1 MVKIFTEGANS
12 KYTVSQLL
20 EIMKI
25 LRSPEGCPWDREQSH
40 KSIRNDALE
49 EVYEVAD
56 AIDNEDTVAL
66 CEELGDMLLQVVFH
80 SRIGEEN
87 GEFSFDDVV
96 DGICKKLIL
105 RHPHVFGEEHID
117 NSFDVLER
125 WDSIK
130 KEEKNQSTVTDTLKS
145 VPKAF
150 PALMRAAKVQK
161 RMIKAKVKNEE
172 LSDKVDRL
180 FEDFKKV
187 SLAEDKN
194 LLSKTYGDLLFA
206 LAGLQNIFGIN
217 CEEALNSAT
226 ERAIEIIEQREK
238 EGTLFD

>member
-1 MVKIFTEGANS
+1 MVKIVAEGANGN
-12 KYTVSQLL
+12 YTVSQLL
-20 EIMKI
+20 DIMRI

-56 AIDNEDTVAL
+56 AIDNEDAAAL

-87 GEFSFDDVV
+87 GEFSFSDVV
-96 DGICKKLIL
+96 DGICKKLVL
-105 RHPHVFGEEHID
+105 RHPHVFGEEHIE
-117 NSFDVLER
+117 NSADVLDR

-130 KEEKNQSTVTDTLKS
+130 KEEKNQSTVADTLNS

-161 RMIKAKVKNEE
+161 RMKKAGIPMGDP
-172 LSDKVDRL
+172 DKAL
-180 FEDFKKV
+180 TASFESFKATCSSQDKAN
-187 SLAEDKN
+187 LADAYGN
-194 LLSKTYGDLLFA
+194 LLYA
-206 LAGLQNIFGIN
+206 LAGMQNALGIN

-226 ERAIEIIEQREK
+226 ERAIKDVEQREK